1 LRLLPKNYY
10 LENAKLAFPVI
21 LSLAGQA
28 VVHIADSMMT
38 GRLGA
43 TQLAAVSLSGVIV
56 MNIIVMGIGLSVGL
70 TPLAGSNWATGKFR
84 NVSHYFQNSLLLNF
98 SASIL
103 MTMFLMA
110 ILPFLHHMGQ
120 PREVLQITNGYYT
133 LITLSLIPLMVFLS
147 FKQVLEALGN
157 TRISMNITL
166 TSVVINIVLNY
177 LLIFGVAGFPRMGIE
192 GAGMA
197 TLISRLY
204 LPVAALVSVTR
215 RKKYKRYFSFF
226 GAKYFS
232 LAKLKELV
240 KTGLPISGQMSLEFF
255 SLSFITIMMG
265 WLGTKE
271 LAANQIVQT
280 LINFTFMISNGIAA
294 ASTVL
299 TSHRYGMRDKQGI
312 RRYGFAGIHM
322 AVVTMIFAA
331 VIFLLLGEEIASLFS
346 NDPEVIAIS
355 TTLFVVVAFF
365 EVFDGIQVTALGALR
380 GIMDVKRA
388 MLYAI
393 ISYTFIS
400 LPFAYIMGF
409 IFNAGAPGLLSG
421 FAIGLLSASLLFTT
435 RFHKK
440 TSDSHLLFINLKH
453 EN

>member
-1 LRLLPKNYY
+1 
-10 LENAKLAFPVI
+10 
-21 LSLAGQA
+21 
-28 VVHIADSMMT
+28 
-38 GRLGA
+38 
-43 TQLAAVSLSGVIV
+43 
-56 MNIIVMGIGLSVGL
+56 
-70 TPLAGSNWATGKFR
+70 
-84 NVSHYFQNSLLLNF
+84 
-98 SASIL
+98 
-103 MTMFLMA
+103 
-110 ILPFLHHMGQ
+110 MGQ